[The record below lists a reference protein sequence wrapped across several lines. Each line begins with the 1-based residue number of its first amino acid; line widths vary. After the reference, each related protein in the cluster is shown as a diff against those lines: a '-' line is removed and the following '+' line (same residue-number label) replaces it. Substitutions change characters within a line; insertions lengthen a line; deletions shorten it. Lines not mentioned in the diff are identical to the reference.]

1 MKIKFEKGMTPEHLA
16 AALLSFIKAQN
27 LVIGSVSVYI
37 QTYDDDMK
45 GRNDG
50 DSFVCKPSDSVKK
63 EYDNYV
69 VQSRRKRMKAVV

>member
-1 MKIKFEKGMTPEHLA
+1 MKVKFEKGMTPEHLA

-37 QTYDDDMK
+37 QTYDDEMK

-50 DSFVCKPSDSVKK
+50 DSFVCKPSESVKK

>member
-1 MKIKFEKGMTPEHLA
+1 MKVKFEKGMTPEHLA
-16 AALLSFIKAQN
+16 AALLSFIKTQN

-50 DSFVCKPSDSVKK
+50 DSFICKPSESVKK
-63 EYDNYV
+63 EYDNYI